1 MESANRSMVPTLVER
16 PAPLRVCTCGHCVEG
31 RAPGDMR
38 ILENCLVRRNVAP
51 TRVDLATAPAAP
63 AGWWGEWIARGSTR
77 TGSAAT
83 ATPRNRVSRPR
94 RNAVAEIPTL
104 NNTQNNTQNN
114 TSVRK
119 LQEVIDDLARGG
131 NPEMNEGEYIML
143 SQYLGELFVSSD

>member
-1 MESANRSMVPTLVER
+1 VGDAERRQFETTLQEER
-16 PAPLRVCTCGHCVEG
+16 
-31 RAPGDMR
+31 
-38 ILENCLVRRNVAP
+38 
-51 TRVDLATAPAAP
+51 
-63 AGWWGEWIARGSTR
+63 IARVQLR
-77 TGSAAT
+77 AAAAAAT

-119 LQEVIDDLARGG
+119 LQDVIDDLARGG

>member
-1 MESANRSMVPTLVER
+1 MVPTLVER
-16 PAPLRVCTCGHCVEG
+16 PAPLRVCTCEHCVEG

-51 TRVDLATAPAAP
+51 TRVDLATAPA
-63 AGWWGEWIARGSTR
+63 GWWGEWITSGP
-77 TGSAAT
+77 GSAAT

-119 LQEVIDDLARGG
+119 LQDVIDDLARGG